1 MARRMVCEWGMS
13 ELGPLAYGAKE
24 EPVFLGRD
32 FAQRADYSEDTA
44 IQIDRQ
50 VSRIVQV
57 GYERATAILT
67 RYRPVLERMAQE
79 LLEHESMDG
88 DEVYR
93 LTQEM
98 TGEEHAPTRPVPP
111 GEGLYI
117 GTEGPETVATPA
129 TVAAGAGG
137 SAAGKTA
144 DVTFAPREVPA
155 EGEESADEV
164 EAEVAGAQRRTAQPP
179 PAPRPVPAT
188 EKKPS

>member
-13 ELGPLAYGAKE
+13 ELGPLSYGSKE

-44 IQIDRQ
+44 IRIDRQ
-50 VSRIVQV
+50 VSRIVQEA
-57 GYERATAILT
+57 YERATGILT
-67 RYRPVLERMAQE
+67 RHRPVLDRMALE

-88 DEVYR
+88 EEVYR
-93 LTQEM
+93 LIQEM

-129 TVAAGAGG
+129 VVATGGAERK
-137 SAAGKTA
+137 AA
-144 DVTFAPREVPA
+144 DVTFAPAHGEVPA
-155 EGEESADEV
+155 DRDEAPEEV
-164 EAEVAGAQRRTAQPP
+164 EAEVAGAQRRTAQPQ

-188 EKKPS
+188 DKKPS